1 MTKAQEIFNKLDN
14 MDLSEKARGVIAG
27 SDQFAIIDLFENC
40 ETAKDVEEI
49 VNEYFD
55 DEY

>member
-49 VNEYFD
+49 VNEYFN

>member
-1 MTKAQEIFNKLDN
+1 MTKTQEIINKLNN
-14 MDLSEKARGVIAG
+14 MDLSEKARGVIAS
-27 SDQFAIIDLFENC
+27 SDQFAIVNFFENC

>member
-27 SDQFAIIDLFENC
+27 SDQFAIVNFLK
-40 ETAKDVEEI
+40 TAKQLKM
-49 VNEYFD
+49 
-55 DEY
+55 